1 MTLLRLEG
9 VTAYYG
15 HLEALEELSLEVAR
29 GEILAV
35 IGANGA
41 GKSTLLSLISG
52 ELRPKEGRVIF
63 DDVDVTRHPP
73 HQRVREGI
81 SLVPEGRHLFGNL
94 SVEENLLVGS
104 ASKRRG
110 AWNLDAVYELFP
122 IVKARRKHRAA
133 FLSGGEQ
140 QAVAIGRAL
149 MSNPTLL
156 LLDEVSLGLAPVVVR
171 NLYVGLRRISADGT
185 SLLIVEQNITEALNI
200 ADYVVCLLEGR
211 IVLSDVPAALDQAML
226 SAAYFGHSLTTETPP
241 KPQMTQGISDGLD

>member
-15 HLEALEELSLEVAR
+15 HLQALEELSLNVDR

-52 ELRPKEGRVIF
+52 ELRPKDGRVIF
-63 DDVDVTRHPP
+63 DGVDVTRLSP

-81 SLVPEGRHLFGNL
+81 SLVPEGRHLFGTL
-94 SVEENLLVGS
+94 SVEENLLAGS

-110 AWNLDAVYELFP
+110 VWNLDAVYELFP

-133 FLSGGEQ
+133 LLSGGEQ

-149 MSNPTLL
+149 MSNPALL
-156 LLDEVSLGLAPVVVR
+156 LLDEVSLGLAPVIVR
-171 NLYVGLRRISADGT
+171 DLYVGLRRISADGT

-211 IVLSDVPAALDQAML
+211 IVLSDVPDALDQAAL
-226 SAAYFGHSLTTETPP
+226 SAAYFGHSLTKETSK
-241 KPQMTQGISDGLD
+241 KPQISRGNSDGLD